1 MRDILY
7 FCFLQSHVKF
17 KKPREAYQMR
27 IINKIG
33 NKQLLEREKTLFLC
47 SKKTPYNIYPIIFDW
62 VENLCDT
69 DCVMCFKTT
78 EMEFEVMTSLLVH
91 KVPTILV
98 VMKRFTDVYNLQIEM
113 ALKEGRMLILVLER
127 DEPHGAGQ
135 TPRLRNE
142 FVVSMADKIVC
153 GYVNP
158 NGSVFSLLAGRKNV
172 EYLLNRDT
180 QMAAE
185 ELGKKNYRWTVGEDK
200 TLLRMFY
207 EDLGVHEIHKRL
219 RRPYLSIKN
228 RISSI
233 TLPEQ
238 LLKGREFEDFVLL
251 ELLGIGSKGNTMKL
265 LEWRGDKSIAG
276 VFPESNR
283 YPDFVISLDYRK
295 KVALEC
301 KWRKELPT
309 NLKKDVFSP
318 ERIELFKSYSDDT
331 SISIWFIIGVGG
343 EPSAPELLY
352 QVPLSAVDYILSK
365 KQSIIEFLCNDSLT
379 IDDFV
384 IKYTYRFNDE
394 FGNYVKEPLERNLR
408 KSLNINRGHKL

>member
-1 MRDILY
+1 
-7 FCFLQSHVKF
+7 
-17 KKPREAYQMR
+17 MR

-33 NKQLLEREKTLFLC
+33 NEQLLEREKTLFLC
-47 SKKTPYNIYPIIFDW
+47 SKHTPYEIYPIIFDW
-62 VENLCDT
+62 VENLYET

-98 VMKRFTDVYNLQIEM
+98 VMKRFTDVYNLQIEI

-127 DEPHGAGQ
+127 DEPRGAGQ

-142 FVVSMADKIVC
+142 FVVNMADKIVC
-153 GYVNP
+153 GYVNS
-158 NGSVFSLLAGRKNV
+158 NGSIFSLLAGRKNI

-276 VFPESNR
+276 VFPESNS
-283 YPDFVISLDYRK
+283 YPDFVISLDHRK

-301 KWRKELPT
+301 KWRKKLPT
-309 NLKKDVFSP
+309 SLKKEVFSP

-343 EPSAPELLY
+343 EPSSPELLY

-365 KQSIIEFLCNDSLT
+365 KQSIVEFLCNDSLT

-384 IKYTYRFNDE
+384 IKYTYRYDE
-394 FGNYVKEPLERNLR
+394 ESGNYVKEPLEHNLR
-408 KSLNINRGHKL
+408 KS

>member
-1 MRDILY
+1 
-7 FCFLQSHVKF
+7 
-17 KKPREAYQMR
+17 MR

-33 NKQLLEREKTLFLC
+33 NEQLLEREKTLFLC

-98 VMKRFTDVYNLQIEM
+98 VMKRFTDMYNLQIEM

-127 DEPHGAGQ
+127 DELHGAGL
-135 TPRLRNE
+135 TSRLRNE
-142 FVVSMADKIVC
+142 FVVNMADNIIC

-172 EYLLNRDT
+172 ELLLNRDAR
-180 QMAAE
+180 MAAE
-185 ELGKKNYRWTVGEDK
+185 ELDKKNSRWTVGEDK

-219 RRPYLSIKN
+219 RRSYLSIKN

-238 LLKGREFEDFVLL
+238 LLKGREFEDFVLT
-251 ELLGIGSKGNTMKL
+251 ELLGIGRNGNTMKL

-283 YPDFVISLDYRK
+283 YPDFVISLCKGK

-301 KWRKELPT
+301 KWRKKLPT
-309 NLKKDVFSP
+309 SFKKDVFST

-331 SISIWFIIGVGG
+331 SISIWLIIGVGG
-343 EPSAPELLY
+343 EPCAPELLY

-365 KQSIIEFLCNDSLT
+365 KQSITEFLCKDSLT

-384 IKYTYRFNDE
+384 IKYTYRYDDE
-394 FGNYVKEPLERNLR
+394 SGNYVKEPLEHNLR
-408 KSLNINRGHKL
+408 KPSKINRGH

>member
-1 MRDILY
+1 
-7 FCFLQSHVKF
+7 
-17 KKPREAYQMR
+17 MR

-33 NKQLLEREKTLFLC
+33 NEQLLEREKTLFLC
-47 SKKTPYNIYPIIFDW
+47 SKHTPYEIYPIIFDW
-62 VENLCDT
+62 VENLYET

-127 DEPHGAGQ
+127 DEPRGAGQ

-142 FVVSMADKIVC
+142 FVVNMADKIVC
-153 GYVNP
+153 GYVNS
-158 NGSVFSLLAGRKNV
+158 NGSIFSLLAGRKNV

-219 RRPYLSIKN
+219 RRSYLSIKN

-276 VFPESNR
+276 VFPESNS
-283 YPDFVISLDYRK
+283 YPDFVISLDHRK

-301 KWRKELPT
+301 KWRKKLPT
-309 NLKKDVFSP
+309 SLKKEVFSP

-343 EPSAPELLY
+343 EPSSPELLY

-365 KQSIIEFLCNDSLT
+365 KQSIVEFLCNDSLT

-384 IKYTYRFNDE
+384 IKYTYRYDE
-394 FGNYVKEPLERNLR
+394 ESGNYVKEPLEHNLR
-408 KSLNINRGHKL
+408 KS

>member
-1 MRDILY
+1 
-7 FCFLQSHVKF
+7 
-17 KKPREAYQMR
+17 MR

-33 NKQLLEREKTLFLC
+33 NEQLLEREKTLFLC
-47 SKKTPYNIYPIIFDW
+47 SKHTPYEIYPIIFDW
-62 VENLCDT
+62 VENLYET

-127 DEPHGAGQ
+127 DEPRGAGQ

-142 FVVSMADKIVC
+142 FVVNMADKIVC
-153 GYVNP
+153 GYVNS
-158 NGSVFSLLAGRKNV
+158 NGSIFSLLAGRKNV

-276 VFPESNR
+276 VFPESNS
-283 YPDFVISLDYRK
+283 YPDFVISLDHRK

-301 KWRKELPT
+301 KWRKKLPT
-309 NLKKDVFSP
+309 SLKKEVFSP

-343 EPSAPELLY
+343 EPSSPELLY

-365 KQSIIEFLCNDSLT
+365 KQSIVEFLCNDSLT
-379 IDDFV
+379 VDDFV
-384 IKYTYRFNDE
+384 IKYTYRYDE
-394 FGNYVKEPLERNLR
+394 ESGNYVKEPLEHNLR
-408 KSLNINRGHKL
+408 KS

>member
-1 MRDILY
+1 
-7 FCFLQSHVKF
+7 
-17 KKPREAYQMR
+17 MR

-33 NKQLLEREKTLFLC
+33 NEQLLEREKTLFLC

-98 VMKRFTDVYNLQIEM
+98 VMKRFTDMYNLQIEM

-127 DEPHGAGQ
+127 DELHGAGL
-135 TPRLRNE
+135 TSRLRNE
-142 FVVSMADKIVC
+142 FVVNMADNIIC

-172 EYLLNRDT
+172 ELLLNRDAR
-180 QMAAE
+180 MAAE
-185 ELGKKNYRWTVGEDK
+185 ELDKKNSRWTVGEDK

-219 RRPYLSIKN
+219 RRSYLSIKN

-238 LLKGREFEDFVLL
+238 LLKGREFEDFVLT
-251 ELLGIGSKGNTMKL
+251 ELLGIGSNGNTMKL

-283 YPDFVISLDYRK
+283 YPDFVISLCKGK

-301 KWRKELPT
+301 KWRRKLPAS
-309 NLKKDVFSP
+309 LRKDVFST
-318 ERIELFKSYSDDT
+318 EKMELFMAYSEEN
-331 SISIWFIIGVGG
+331 SISIWFILGVGG

-352 QVPLSAVDYILSK
+352 LIPLSAVDYILSK
-365 KQSIIEFLCNDSLT
+365 KQSIIEFLCSDTLT

-384 IKYTYRFNDE
+384 IKYQYRYDGE
-394 FGNYVKEPLERNLR
+394 SGSIVKEPLERKQCKPSN
-408 KSLNINRGHKL
+408 KKKPS

>member
-1 MRDILY
+1 
-7 FCFLQSHVKF
+7 
-17 KKPREAYQMR
+17 MR
-27 IINKIG
+27 IIDKIG
-33 NKQLLEREKTLFLC
+33 NVQLLEREKTLFLC

-127 DEPHGAGQ
+127 DEPRGAGQ

-142 FVVSMADKIVC
+142 FVVNMADNIIC

-172 EYLLNRDT
+172 ELLLNRDAR
-180 QMAAE
+180 MAAE
-185 ELGKKNYRWTVGEDK
+185 ELDKKNSRWTVGEDK

-219 RRPYLSIKN
+219 RRSYLSIKN

-238 LLKGREFEDFVLL
+238 LLKGREFEDFVLT
-251 ELLGIGSKGNTMKL
+251 ELLGIGSNGNTMKL

-283 YPDFVISLDYRK
+283 YPDFVISLDHRK

-301 KWRKELPT
+301 KWRNKLPAS
-309 NLKKDVFSP
+309 LKNDVFSP
-318 ERIELFKSYSDDT
+318 ERIELFKSYSDEN

-365 KQSIIEFLCNDSLT
+365 KQTIIEFLCKDSLT

-384 IKYTYRFNDE
+384 IKYTYRYDE
-394 FGNYVKEPLERNLR
+394 ESGNIVKEPLMTNKRR
-408 KSLNINRGHKL
+408 RTSKSKYASIDN

>member
-1 MRDILY
+1 MLSENNY
-7 FCFLQSHVKF
+7 VPL
-17 KKPREAYQMR
+17 KPKIITLQMR

-33 NKQLLEREKTLFLC
+33 NEQLLEREKTLFLC
-47 SKKTPYNIYPIIFDW
+47 SKHTSYNIYPIIFDW

-127 DEPHGAGQ
+127 DELHGAGL
-135 TPRLRNE
+135 TSRLRNE
-142 FVVSMADKIVC
+142 FVVNMADNIIC

-172 EYLLNRDT
+172 ELLLNRDAR
-180 QMAAE
+180 MAAE
-185 ELGKKNYRWTVGEDK
+185 ELDKKNSRWTVGEDK

-219 RRPYLSIKN
+219 RRSYLSIKN

-238 LLKGREFEDFVLL
+238 LLKGREFEDFVLT
-251 ELLGIGSKGNTMKL
+251 ELLGIGSNGNTMKL

-283 YPDFVISLDYRK
+283 YPDFVISLCKGK

-301 KWRKELPT
+301 KWRKKLPT
-309 NLKKDVFSP
+309 SFKKDVFYT

-343 EPSAPELLY
+343 EPCAPELLY

-365 KQSIIEFLCNDSLT
+365 KQSITEFLCKDSLT

-384 IKYTYRFNDE
+384 IKYTYRYDDE
-394 FGNYVKEPLERNLR
+394 SGNYVKEPLEHNLR
-408 KSLNINRGHKL
+408 KPSKINRGH

>member
-1 MRDILY
+1 M
-7 FCFLQSHVKF
+7 
-17 KKPREAYQMR
+17 KPKNETGKMR

-33 NKQLLEREKTLFLC
+33 NEQLLEREKTLFLC
-47 SKKTPYNIYPIIFDW
+47 SKHTPYEIYPIIFDW
-62 VENLCDT
+62 VENLYET

-127 DEPHGAGQ
+127 DEPRGAGQ

-142 FVVSMADKIVC
+142 FVVNMADKIVC
-153 GYVNP
+153 GYVNS

-172 EYLLNRDT
+172 ELLLNRDAR
-180 QMAAE
+180 MAAE
-185 ELGKKNYRWTVGEDK
+185 ELDKKNSRWTVGEDK

-219 RRPYLSIKN
+219 RRSYLSIKN

-276 VFPESNR
+276 VFPESNS
-283 YPDFVISLDYRK
+283 YPDFVISLDHRK

-301 KWRKELPT
+301 KWRKKLPT
-309 NLKKDVFSP
+309 SLKKEVFSP

-365 KQSIIEFLCNDSLT
+365 KQSITEFLCKDSLT

-384 IKYTYRFNDE
+384 IKYTYRYDE
-394 FGNYVKEPLERNLR
+394 ESGNYVKEPLEHNLR
-408 KSLNINRGHKL
+408 KPSKINRGH

>member
-1 MRDILY
+1 MVSEKNYVSL
-7 FCFLQSHVKF
+7 
-17 KKPREAYQMR
+17 KPKNETGKMR

-33 NKQLLEREKTLFLC
+33 NEQLLEREKTLFLC

-98 VMKRFTDVYNLQIEM
+98 VMKRFTDMYNLQIEM

-127 DEPHGAGQ
+127 DELHGAGL
-135 TPRLRNE
+135 TSRLRNE
-142 FVVSMADKIVC
+142 FVVNMADNIIC

-172 EYLLNRDT
+172 ELLLNRDAR
-180 QMAAE
+180 MAAE
-185 ELGKKNYRWTVGEDK
+185 ELDKKNSRWTVGEDK

-219 RRPYLSIKN
+219 RRSYLSIKN

-238 LLKGREFEDFVLL
+238 LLKGREFEDFVLT
-251 ELLGIGSKGNTMKL
+251 ELLGIGSNGNTMKL

-283 YPDFVISLDYRK
+283 YPDFVISLDHRK

-301 KWRKELPT
+301 KWRKKLPT
-309 NLKKDVFSP
+309 SFKKDVFSP
-318 ERIELFKSYSDDT
+318 ERIELFKSYSDEN

-365 KQSIIEFLCNDSLT
+365 KQTIIEFLCNDCLT

-384 IKYTYRFNDE
+384 IKYAYRYDE
-394 FGNYVKEPLERNLR
+394 ESGNIVKEPLMTNKRR
-408 KSLNINRGHKL
+408 RTSKSKYESIDN

>member
-1 MRDILY
+1 
-7 FCFLQSHVKF
+7 
-17 KKPREAYQMR
+17 MR

-33 NKQLLEREKTLFLC
+33 NEQLLEREKTLFLC

-127 DEPHGAGQ
+127 DEPRGAGQ

-142 FVVSMADKIVC
+142 FVVNMADKIVC

-219 RRPYLSIKN
+219 RRPYHSIKN

>member
-1 MRDILY
+1 
-7 FCFLQSHVKF
+7 
-17 KKPREAYQMR
+17 MR

-33 NKQLLEREKTLFLC
+33 NEQLLEREKTLFLC
-47 SKKTPYNIYPIIFDW
+47 SKHTPYDIYPIIFDW

-98 VMKRFTDVYNLQIEM
+98 VMKKFTDVYNLQIEK
-113 ALKEGRMLILVLER
+113 AIKEGRMLILVLER

-158 NGSVFSLLAGRKNV
+158 NGSIFSLLAGRKNV
-172 EYLLNRDT
+172 VYLLNRDT

-185 ELGKKNYRWTVGEDK
+185 ELDIKNYRWTVGEDK

-219 RRPYLSIKN
+219 RRSYFSIKN

-301 KWRKELPT
+301 KWRKKLPT

-384 IKYTYRFNDE
+384 IKYTYRYNDE

-408 KSLNINRGHKL
+408 KSLNFNRGHKL

>member
-1 MRDILY
+1 
-7 FCFLQSHVKF
+7 
-17 KKPREAYQMR
+17 MR

-33 NKQLLEREKTLFLC
+33 NEQLLEREKTLFLC

-127 DEPHGAGQ
+127 DEPRGAGQ

-142 FVVSMADKIVC
+142 FVVNMADNIVC

-219 RRPYLSIKN
+219 RRPYHSIKN

>member
-1 MRDILY
+1 
-7 FCFLQSHVKF
+7 
-17 KKPREAYQMR
+17 MR

-33 NKQLLEREKTLFLC
+33 NEQLLEREKTLFLC
-47 SKKTPYNIYPIIFDW
+47 SKHTPYNIYPIIFDW
-62 VENLCDT
+62 VENLCET

-127 DEPHGAGQ
+127 DEPRGAGQ

-142 FVVSMADKIVC
+142 FVVNMADKIVC
-153 GYVNP
+153 GYVNS
-158 NGSVFSLLAGRKNV
+158 NGSIFSLLAGRKNV
-172 EYLLNRDT
+172 ELLLNRDAR
-180 QMAAE
+180 MAAE
-185 ELGKKNYRWTVGEDK
+185 ELDKKNSRWTVGEDK

-276 VFPESNR
+276 VFPESNS
-283 YPDFVISLDYRK
+283 YPDFVISLDHRK

-301 KWRKELPT
+301 KWRKKLPT
-309 NLKKDVFSP
+309 SLKKEVFSP
-318 ERIELFKSYSDDT
+318 ERIELFKLYSDDT

-343 EPSAPELLY
+343 EPSSPELLY

-365 KQSIIEFLCNDSLT
+365 KQSIVEFLCNDSLT

-384 IKYTYRFNDE
+384 IKYTYRYDE
-394 FGNYVKEPLERNLR
+394 ESGNYVKEPLEHNLR
-408 KSLNINRGHKL
+408 

>member
-1 MRDILY
+1 M
-7 FCFLQSHVKF
+7 KF

-33 NKQLLEREKTLFLC
+33 NEQLLEREKTLFLC

-127 DEPHGAGQ
+127 DEPRGAGQ

-142 FVVSMADKIVC
+142 FVVNMADKIVC

-219 RRPYLSIKN
+219 RRPYHSIKN

>member
-1 MRDILY
+1 
-7 FCFLQSHVKF
+7 
-17 KKPREAYQMR
+17 MR

-33 NKQLLEREKTLFLC
+33 NEQLLEREKTLFLC
-47 SKKTPYNIYPIIFDW
+47 SKHTPYNIYPIIFDW
-62 VENLCDT
+62 VENLYET

-98 VMKRFTDVYNLQIEM
+98 VMKRFSDVYNLQIEM

-127 DEPHGAGQ
+127 DEPRGAGQ

-142 FVVSMADKIVC
+142 FVVNMADKIVC
-153 GYVNP
+153 GYVNS
-158 NGSVFSLLAGRKNV
+158 NGSIFSLLAGRKNI

-276 VFPESNR
+276 VFPESNS
-283 YPDFVISLDYRK
+283 YPDFVISLDHRK

-301 KWRKELPT
+301 KWRKKLPT
-309 NLKKDVFSP
+309 SLKKDVFFP

-343 EPSAPELLY
+343 EPSSPELLY

-365 KQSIIEFLCNDSLT
+365 KQSIVEFLCNDSLT
-379 IDDFV
+379 VDDFV
-384 IKYTYRFNDE
+384 IKYTYRYDE
-394 FGNYVKEPLERNLR
+394 ESGNYVKEPLEHNLR
-408 KSLNINRGHKL
+408 KS

>member
-1 MRDILY
+1 M
-7 FCFLQSHVKF
+7 KF
-17 KKPREAYQMR
+17 KKHREAYQMR

-33 NKQLLEREKTLFLC
+33 NEQLLEREKTLFLC
-47 SKKTPYNIYPIIFDW
+47 SKHTPYDIYPIIFDW

-98 VMKRFTDVYNLQIEM
+98 VMKKFTDVYNLQIEK
-113 ALKEGRMLILVLER
+113 AIKEGRMLILVLER

-158 NGSVFSLLAGRKNV
+158 NGSIFSLLAGRKNV
-172 EYLLNRDT
+172 VYLLNRDT
-180 QMAAE
+180 PMAAE
-185 ELGKKNYRWTVGEDK
+185 ELDIKNYRWTVGEDK

-219 RRPYLSIKN
+219 RRSYFSIKN

-301 KWRKELPT
+301 KWRKKLPT

-352 QVPLSAVDYILSK
+352 LVPLSAVDYILSK

-384 IKYTYRFNDE
+384 IKYTYRYNDE

-408 KSLNINRGHKL
+408 KSLNFNRGHKL

>member
-1 MRDILY
+1 MLSEKNY
-7 FCFLQSHVKF
+7 VSL
-17 KKPREAYQMR
+17 KPKNETGKMR

-33 NKQLLEREKTLFLC
+33 NEQLLEREKTLFLC
-47 SKKTPYNIYPIIFDW
+47 SKHTPYEIYPIIFDW
-62 VENLCDT
+62 VENLYET

-127 DEPHGAGQ
+127 DEPRGAGQ

-142 FVVSMADKIVC
+142 FVVNMADKIVC
-153 GYVNP
+153 GYVNS

-219 RRPYLSIKN
+219 RRSYLSIKN

-276 VFPESNR
+276 VFPESNS
-283 YPDFVISLDYRK
+283 YPDFVISLDHRK

-301 KWRKELPT
+301 KWRKKLPT
-309 NLKKDVFSP
+309 SLKKEVFSP

-365 KQSIIEFLCNDSLT
+365 KQSITEFLCKDSLT

-384 IKYTYRFNDE
+384 IKYTYRYDE
-394 FGNYVKEPLERNLR
+394 ESGNYVKEPLEHNLR
-408 KSLNINRGHKL
+408 KS

>member
-1 MRDILY
+1 MLSEKNY
-7 FCFLQSHVKF
+7 VSL
-17 KKPREAYQMR
+17 KPKNETGKMR

-33 NKQLLEREKTLFLC
+33 NEQLLEREKTLFLC
-47 SKKTPYNIYPIIFDW
+47 SKHTPYEIYPIIFDW
-62 VENLCDT
+62 VENLYET

-127 DEPHGAGQ
+127 DEPRGAGQ

-142 FVVSMADKIVC
+142 FVVNMADKIVC
-153 GYVNP
+153 GYVNS
-158 NGSVFSLLAGRKNV
+158 NGSIFSLLAGRKNV

-276 VFPESNR
+276 VFPESNS
-283 YPDFVISLDYRK
+283 YPDFVISLDHRK

-301 KWRKELPT
+301 KWRKKLPT
-309 NLKKDVFSP
+309 SLKKEVFSP
-318 ERIELFKSYSDDT
+318 ERIELFKLYSDDT

-343 EPSAPELLY
+343 EPSSPELLY

-365 KQSIIEFLCNDSLT
+365 KQSIVEFLCNDSLT

-384 IKYTYRFNDE
+384 IKYTYRYDE
-394 FGNYVKEPLERNLR
+394 ESGNYVKEPLEHNLR
-408 KSLNINRGHKL
+408 

>member
-1 MRDILY
+1 
-7 FCFLQSHVKF
+7 
-17 KKPREAYQMR
+17 MR

-33 NKQLLEREKTLFLC
+33 NEQLLEREKTLFLC
-47 SKKTPYNIYPIIFDW
+47 SKHTPYNIYPIIFDW
-62 VENLCDT
+62 VENLCET

-127 DEPHGAGQ
+127 DEPRGAGQ

-142 FVVSMADKIVC
+142 FVVNMADKIVC
-153 GYVNP
+153 GYVNS
-158 NGSVFSLLAGRKNV
+158 NGSIFSLLAGRKNV

-276 VFPESNR
+276 VFPESNS
-283 YPDFVISLDYRK
+283 YPDFVISLDHRK

-301 KWRKELPT
+301 KWRKKLPT
-309 NLKKDVFSP
+309 SLKKDVFFP

-343 EPSAPELLY
+343 EPSSPELLY

-365 KQSIIEFLCNDSLT
+365 KQSIVEFLCNDSLT
-379 IDDFV
+379 VDDFV
-384 IKYTYRFNDE
+384 IKYTYRYDE
-394 FGNYVKEPLERNLR
+394 ESGNYVKEPLEHNLR
-408 KSLNINRGHKL
+408 KS

>member
-1 MRDILY
+1 M
-7 FCFLQSHVKF
+7 KF

-33 NKQLLEREKTLFLC
+33 NEQLLEREKTLFLC

-127 DEPHGAGQ
+127 DEPRGAGQ

-142 FVVSMADKIVC
+142 FVVNMADKIVC
-153 GYVNP
+153 GYVNS
-158 NGSVFSLLAGRKNV
+158 NGSIFSLLAGRKNV

-185 ELGKKNYRWTVGEDK
+185 ELVKKNYRWTVGEDK

-219 RRPYLSIKN
+219 RRPYHSIKN

-309 NLKKDVFSP
+309 NLKKDAFSP

-384 IKYTYRFNDE
+384 IKYTYKFNEE

>member
-1 MRDILY
+1 MLSEKNY
-7 FCFLQSHVKF
+7 VSL
-17 KKPREAYQMR
+17 KPKNETGKMR

-33 NKQLLEREKTLFLC
+33 NEQLLEREKTLFLC
-47 SKKTPYNIYPIIFDW
+47 SKHTPYEIYPIIFDW
-62 VENLCDT
+62 VEKLCET

-98 VMKRFTDVYNLQIEM
+98 VMKRFTDVNNLQIEM

-127 DEPHGAGQ
+127 DEPRGAGQ

-142 FVVSMADKIVC
+142 FVVNMADKILC

-158 NGSVFSLLAGRKNV
+158 NGSIFSLLAGRNNV
-172 EYLLNRDT
+172 DFLLNRDT

-185 ELGKKNYRWTVGEDK
+185 ELDKKNYRWTVGEDK
-200 TLLRMFY
+200 ILLRMFY

-219 RRPYLSIKN
+219 RRPYLSILN

-233 TLPEQ
+233 TLPEH
-238 LLKGREFEDFVLL
+238 LLKGREFEDFVLS
-251 ELLGIGSKGNTMKL
+251 ELLGIGTKGNVMKL
-265 LEWRGDKSIAG
+265 LEWRGDKAFAG

-283 YPDFVISLDYRK
+283 YPDFVISLKHRK
-295 KVALEC
+295 KIALEC
-301 KWRKELPT
+301 KWRKLLSKSLE
-309 NLKKDVFSP
+309 KDVFTS
-318 ERIELFKSYSDDT
+318 ERIDLFKTYSEEN
-331 SISIWFIIGVGG
+331 SMPVWFIIGVGG
-343 EPSAPELLY
+343 EPNAPELLY
-352 QVPLSAVDYILSK
+352 LIPLSAVDYILSK

-384 IKYTYRFNDE
+384 IKYTYRYDNE
-394 FGNYVKEPLERNLR
+394 SGNYVKEPL
-408 KSLNINRGHKL
+408 

>member
-1 MRDILY
+1 MCT
-7 FCFLQSHVKF
+7 F
-17 KKPREAYQMR
+17 EAVNVNCSPMR

-33 NKQLLEREKTLFLC
+33 NEQLLDREKTLFLC
-47 SKKTPYNIYPIIFDW
+47 SKHTPYSVYPIIFDW

-69 DCVMCFKTT
+69 KCVMCFKTT
-78 EMEFEVMTSLLVH
+78 EMEFEVMTSLLVN
-91 KVPTILV
+91 KIPTILI
-98 VMKRFTDVYNLQIEM
+98 VMNKFTDVNNIQIEM
-113 ALKEGRMLILVLER
+113 AIKEGRMLIIVLQR
-127 DEPHGAGQ
+127 DEPRGAGQ

-142 FVVSMADKIVC
+142 FVVKLADKIVC
-153 GYVNP
+153 GFVNP
-158 NGSVFSLLAGRKNV
+158 NGSIFSLLAGKTNV
-172 EYLLNRDT
+172 GYLLRREV

-185 ELGKKNYRWTVGEDK
+185 ELDKSNYRWTVGEDK
-200 TLLRMFY
+200 ILLRMFY

-219 RRPYLSIKN
+219 RRPYFSIRN

-233 TLPEQ
+233 TLPEE
-238 LLKGREFEDFVLL
+238 LLKGREFEDFVLS
-251 ELLGIGSKGNTMKL
+251 ELLGIGTKGNTMKL

-283 YPDFVISLDYRK
+283 YPDFVISLCKGK

-301 KWRKELPT
+301 KWRKKLPT
-309 NLKKDVFSP
+309 SFKKDVFST

-343 EPSAPELLY
+343 EPCAPELLY

-365 KQSIIEFLCNDSLT
+365 KQSITEFLCKDSLT

-384 IKYTYRFNDE
+384 IKYTYRYDDE
-394 FGNYVKEPLERNLR
+394 SGNYVKEPLEHNLR
-408 KSLNINRGHKL
+408 KPSKINRGH

>member
-1 MRDILY
+1 MLSEKNY
-7 FCFLQSHVKF
+7 VSL
-17 KKPREAYQMR
+17 KPKNETGKMR

-33 NKQLLEREKTLFLC
+33 NEQLLEREKTLFLC
-47 SKKTPYNIYPIIFDW
+47 SKHTPYEIYPIIFDW
-62 VENLCDT
+62 VENLYET

-127 DEPHGAGQ
+127 DEPRGAGQ

-142 FVVSMADKIVC
+142 FVVNMADKIVC
-153 GYVNP
+153 GYVNS
-158 NGSVFSLLAGRKNV
+158 NGSIFSLLAGRKNV

-219 RRPYLSIKN
+219 RRPYLSILN

-233 TLPEQ
+233 TLPEH
-238 LLKGREFEDFVLL
+238 LLKGREFEDFVLT

-265 LEWRGDKSIAG
+265 LEWRGDKAIAG

-283 YPDFVISLDYRK
+283 YPDFVISLDHRK

-301 KWRKELPT
+301 KWRKKLPT
-309 NLKKDVFSP
+309 SLKKEVFSP

-365 KQSIIEFLCNDSLT
+365 KQSITEFLCKDSLT

-384 IKYTYRFNDE
+384 IKYTYRYDE
-394 FGNYVKEPLERNLR
+394 ESGNYIKEPLEHNLR
-408 KSLNINRGHKL
+408 KPSKINRGH

>member
-1 MRDILY
+1 
-7 FCFLQSHVKF
+7 
-17 KKPREAYQMR
+17 MR

-33 NKQLLEREKTLFLC
+33 NEQLLEREKTLFLC

-127 DEPHGAGQ
+127 DELHGAGL
-135 TPRLRNE
+135 TSRLRNE
-142 FVVSMADKIVC
+142 FVVNMADNIIC

-172 EYLLNRDT
+172 ELLLNRDAR
-180 QMAAE
+180 MAAE
-185 ELGKKNYRWTVGEDK
+185 ELDKKNSRWTVGEDK

-219 RRPYLSIKN
+219 RRSYLSIKN

-238 LLKGREFEDFVLL
+238 LLKGREFEDFVLT
-251 ELLGIGSKGNTMKL
+251 ELLGIGSNGNTMKL

-283 YPDFVISLDYRK
+283 YPDFVISLDYRI

-301 KWRKELPT
+301 KWRNKLPAS
-309 NLKKDVFSP
+309 LKNDVFSP
-318 ERIELFKSYSDDT
+318 ERIELFKSYSDEN

-365 KQSIIEFLCNDSLT
+365 KQSITEFLCKDSLT

-384 IKYTYRFNDE
+384 IKYTYRYDDE
-394 FGNYVKEPLERNLR
+394 SGNYVKEPLEHNLR
-408 KSLNINRGHKL
+408 KPSKINRGH

>member
-1 MRDILY
+1 
-7 FCFLQSHVKF
+7 
-17 KKPREAYQMR
+17 MR

-33 NKQLLEREKTLFLC
+33 NEQLLEREKTLFLC
-47 SKKTPYNIYPIIFDW
+47 SKHTPYEIYPIIFDW
-62 VENLCDT
+62 VENLYET

-127 DEPHGAGQ
+127 DEPRGAGQ

-142 FVVSMADKIVC
+142 FVVNMADKIVC
-153 GYVNP
+153 GYVNS
-158 NGSVFSLLAGRKNV
+158 NGSIFSLLAGRKNI

-276 VFPESNR
+276 VFPESNS
-283 YPDFVISLDYRK
+283 YPDFVISLDHRK

-301 KWRKELPT
+301 KWRKKLPT
-309 NLKKDVFSP
+309 SLKKEVFSP

-343 EPSAPELLY
+343 EPSSPELLY

-365 KQSIIEFLCNDSLT
+365 KQSIVEFLCNDSLT

-384 IKYTYRFNDE
+384 IKYTYRYDE
-394 FGNYVKEPLERNLR
+394 ESGNYVKEPLEHNLR
-408 KSLNINRGHKL
+408 KS

>member
-1 MRDILY
+1 
-7 FCFLQSHVKF
+7 
-17 KKPREAYQMR
+17 MR

-33 NKQLLEREKTLFLC
+33 NEQLLEREKTLFLC

-127 DEPHGAGQ
+127 DEPRGAGQ

-142 FVVSMADKIVC
+142 FVVNMADNIVC

-219 RRPYLSIKN
+219 RRPYHSIKN

-408 KSLNINRGHKL
+408 KSLKINRGHKL

>member
-1 MRDILY
+1 MLSEKNY
-7 FCFLQSHVKF
+7 VSL
-17 KKPREAYQMR
+17 KPKNETGKMR

-33 NKQLLEREKTLFLC
+33 NEQLLEREKTLFLC
-47 SKKTPYNIYPIIFDW
+47 SKHTPYNIYPIIFDW
-62 VENLCDT
+62 VENLYET

-127 DEPHGAGQ
+127 DEPRGAGQ

-142 FVVSMADKIVC
+142 FVVNMADKIVC
-153 GYVNP
+153 GYVNS
-158 NGSVFSLLAGRKNV
+158 NGSIFSLLAGRKNV
-172 EYLLNRDT
+172 ELLLNRDAR
-180 QMAAE
+180 MAAE
-185 ELGKKNYRWTVGEDK
+185 ELDKKNSRWTVGEDK

-219 RRPYLSIKN
+219 RRSYLSIKN

-276 VFPESNR
+276 VFPESNS
-283 YPDFVISLDYRK
+283 YPDFVISLDHRK

-301 KWRKELPT
+301 KWRKKLPT
-309 NLKKDVFSP
+309 SLKKEVFSP

-365 KQSIIEFLCNDSLT
+365 KQSIVEFLCNDSLT

-384 IKYTYRFNDE
+384 IKYTYRYDE
-394 FGNYVKEPLERNLR
+394 ESGNYVKEPLEHNLR
-408 KSLNINRGHKL
+408 KS

>member
-1 MRDILY
+1 MLSEKNY
-7 FCFLQSHVKF
+7 VSL
-17 KKPREAYQMR
+17 KPKNETGKMR

-33 NKQLLEREKTLFLC
+33 NEQLLEREKTLFLC
-47 SKKTPYNIYPIIFDW
+47 SKHTPYEIYPIIFDW
-62 VENLCDT
+62 VENLYET

-127 DEPHGAGQ
+127 DEPRGAGQ

-142 FVVSMADKIVC
+142 FVVNMADKIVC
-153 GYVNP
+153 GYVNS
-158 NGSVFSLLAGRKNV
+158 NGSIFSLLAGRKNV
-172 EYLLNRDT
+172 ELLLNRDAR
-180 QMAAE
+180 MAAE
-185 ELGKKNYRWTVGEDK
+185 ELDKKNSRWTVGEDK

-219 RRPYLSIKN
+219 RRSYLSIKN

-276 VFPESNR
+276 VFPESNS
-283 YPDFVISLDYRK
+283 YPDFVISLDHRK

-301 KWRKELPT
+301 KWRKKLPT
-309 NLKKDVFSP
+309 SLKKEVFSP

-365 KQSIIEFLCNDSLT
+365 KQSITEFLCNDSLT

-384 IKYTYRFNDE
+384 IKYTYRYDE
-394 FGNYVKEPLERNLR
+394 ESGNYVKEPLEHNLR
-408 KSLNINRGHKL
+408 KS

>member
-1 MRDILY
+1 MLSEKNY
-7 FCFLQSHVKF
+7 VSL
-17 KKPREAYQMR
+17 KPKNETGKMR

-33 NKQLLEREKTLFLC
+33 NEQLLEREKTLFLC
-47 SKKTPYNIYPIIFDW
+47 SKHTPYEIYPIIFDW
-62 VENLCDT
+62 VENLYET

-127 DEPHGAGQ
+127 DEPRGAGQ

-142 FVVSMADKIVC
+142 FVVNMADKIVC
-153 GYVNP
+153 GYVNS

-172 EYLLNRDT
+172 ELLLNRDAR
-180 QMAAE
+180 MAAE
-185 ELGKKNYRWTVGEDK
+185 ELDKKNSRWTVGEDK

-219 RRPYLSIKN
+219 RRSYLSIKN

-276 VFPESNR
+276 VFPESNS
-283 YPDFVISLDYRK
+283 YPDFVISLDHRK

-301 KWRKELPT
+301 KWRKKLPT
-309 NLKKDVFSP
+309 SLKKDVFFP

-343 EPSAPELLY
+343 EPSSPELLY
-352 QVPLSAVDYILSK
+352 LVPLSAVDYILSK
-365 KQSIIEFLCNDSLT
+365 KQSIVEFLCNDSLT

-384 IKYTYRFNDE
+384 IKYTYRYDE
-394 FGNYVKEPLERNLR
+394 ESGNYVKEPLEHNLR
-408 KSLNINRGHKL
+408 KPSKINRGH

>member
-1 MRDILY
+1 
-7 FCFLQSHVKF
+7 
-17 KKPREAYQMR
+17 MR

-33 NKQLLEREKTLFLC
+33 NEQLLEREKTLFLC

-127 DEPHGAGQ
+127 DEPRGAGQ

-142 FVVSMADKIVC
+142 FVVNMADNIIC

-172 EYLLNRDT
+172 ELLLNRDAR
-180 QMAAE
+180 MAAE
-185 ELGKKNYRWTVGEDK
+185 ELDKKNSRWTVGEDK

-276 VFPESNR
+276 VFPESNS
-283 YPDFVISLDYRK
+283 YPDFVISLDHRK

-301 KWRKELPT
+301 KWRKKLPT
-309 NLKKDVFSP
+309 SLKKEVFSP

-365 KQSIIEFLCNDSLT
+365 KQSIVEFLCNDSLT

-384 IKYTYRFNDE
+384 IKYTYRYDE
-394 FGNYVKEPLERNLR
+394 ESGNYVKEPLEHNLR
-408 KSLNINRGHKL
+408 KS

>member
-1 MRDILY
+1 
-7 FCFLQSHVKF
+7 
-17 KKPREAYQMR
+17 MR

-33 NKQLLEREKTLFLC
+33 NEQLLEREKTLFLC

-127 DEPHGAGQ
+127 DEPRGAGQ

-142 FVVSMADKIVC
+142 FVVNMADNIIC

-172 EYLLNRDT
+172 ELLLNRDAR
-180 QMAAE
+180 MAAE
-185 ELGKKNYRWTVGEDK
+185 ELDKKNSRWTVGEDK

-276 VFPESNR
+276 VFPESNS
-283 YPDFVISLDYRK
+283 YPDFVISLDHRK

-301 KWRKELPT
+301 KWRKKLPT
-309 NLKKDVFSP
+309 SLKKEVFSP

-343 EPSAPELLY
+343 EPSSPELLY

-365 KQSIIEFLCNDSLT
+365 KQSIVEFLCNDSLT
-379 IDDFV
+379 VDDFV
-384 IKYTYRFNDE
+384 IKYTYRYDE
-394 FGNYVKEPLERNLR
+394 ESGNYVKEPLEHNLR
-408 KSLNINRGHKL
+408 KS

>member
-1 MRDILY
+1 
-7 FCFLQSHVKF
+7 
-17 KKPREAYQMR
+17 MR

-33 NKQLLEREKTLFLC
+33 NEQLLEREKTLFLC

-98 VMKRFTDVYNLQIEM
+98 VMKKFTDVYNLQIEK
-113 ALKEGRMLILVLER
+113 AIKEGRMLILVLER

-158 NGSVFSLLAGRKNV
+158 NGSIFSLLAGRKNV
-172 EYLLNRDT
+172 EFLLNRDSP
-180 QMAAE
+180 MAAE
-185 ELGKKNYRWTVGEDK
+185 ELDIKNYRWTVGEDK

-219 RRPYLSIKN
+219 RRSYLSIKN

-301 KWRKELPT
+301 KWRKKLPT

-343 EPSAPELLY
+343 EPCAPELLY

-365 KQSIIEFLCNDSLT
+365 KQSITEFLCKDSLT

-384 IKYTYRFNDE
+384 IKYTYRYDDE
-394 FGNYVKEPLERNLR
+394 SGNYVKEPLEHNLR
-408 KSLNINRGHKL
+408 KPSKINRGH

>member
-1 MRDILY
+1 MLSEKNY
-7 FCFLQSHVKF
+7 VSL
-17 KKPREAYQMR
+17 KPKNETGKMR

-33 NKQLLEREKTLFLC
+33 NEQLLEREKTLFLC
-47 SKKTPYNIYPIIFDW
+47 SKHTPYEIYPIIFDW
-62 VENLCDT
+62 VENLYET

-127 DEPHGAGQ
+127 DEPRGAGQ

-142 FVVSMADKIVC
+142 FVVNMADKIVC
-153 GYVNP
+153 GYVNF
-158 NGSVFSLLAGRKNV
+158 NGSIFSLLAGRKNV

-219 RRPYLSIKN
+219 RRSYLSIKN

-276 VFPESNR
+276 VFPESNS
-283 YPDFVISLDYRK
+283 YPDFVISLDHRK

-301 KWRKELPT
+301 KWRKKLPT
-309 NLKKDVFSP
+309 SLKKEVFSP

-365 KQSIIEFLCNDSLT
+365 KQSIVEFLCNDSLT

-384 IKYTYRFNDE
+384 IKYTYRYDE
-394 FGNYVKEPLERNLR
+394 ESGNYVKEPLEHNLR
-408 KSLNINRGHKL
+408 KS

>member
-1 MRDILY
+1 
-7 FCFLQSHVKF
+7 
-17 KKPREAYQMR
+17 MR

-33 NKQLLEREKTLFLC
+33 NEQLLEREKTLFLC

-91 KVPTILV
+91 KVPKILV
-98 VMKRFTDVYNLQIEM
+98 VMKRFTDMYNLQIEM

-127 DEPHGAGQ
+127 DELHGAGL
-135 TPRLRNE
+135 TSRLRNE
-142 FVVSMADKIVC
+142 FVVNMADNIIC

-172 EYLLNRDT
+172 ELLLNRDAR
-180 QMAAE
+180 MAAE
-185 ELGKKNYRWTVGEDK
+185 ELDKKNSRWTVGEDK

-219 RRPYLSIKN
+219 RRSYLSIKN

-238 LLKGREFEDFVLL
+238 LLKGREFEDFVLT
-251 ELLGIGSKGNTMKL
+251 ELLGIGRNGNTMKL

-283 YPDFVISLDYRK
+283 YPDFVISLCKGK

-301 KWRKELPT
+301 KWRKKLPT
-309 NLKKDVFSP
+309 SFKKDVFST

-343 EPSAPELLY
+343 EPCAPELLY

-365 KQSIIEFLCNDSLT
+365 KQSITEFLCKDSLT

-384 IKYTYRFNDE
+384 IKYTYRYDDE
-394 FGNYVKEPLERNLR
+394 SGNYVKEPLEHNLR
-408 KSLNINRGHKL
+408 KPSKINRGH

>member
-1 MRDILY
+1 
-7 FCFLQSHVKF
+7 
-17 KKPREAYQMR
+17 MR

-33 NKQLLEREKTLFLC
+33 NEQLLEREKTLFLC

-127 DEPHGAGQ
+127 DELHGAGL
-135 TPRLRNE
+135 TSRLRNE
-142 FVVSMADKIVC
+142 FVVNMADNIIC

-172 EYLLNRDT
+172 ELLLNRDAR
-180 QMAAE
+180 MAAE
-185 ELGKKNYRWTVGEDK
+185 ELDKKNSRWTVGEDK

-219 RRPYLSIKN
+219 RRSYLSIKN

-276 VFPESNR
+276 VFPESNS
-283 YPDFVISLDYRK
+283 YPDFVISLDHRK

-301 KWRKELPT
+301 KWRKKLPT
-309 NLKKDVFSP
+309 SLKKEVFSP

-365 KQSIIEFLCNDSLT
+365 KQSIVEFLCNDSLT

-384 IKYTYRFNDE
+384 IKYTYRYDE
-394 FGNYVKEPLERNLR
+394 ESGNYVKEPLEHNLR
-408 KSLNINRGHKL
+408 KS

>member
-1 MRDILY
+1 
-7 FCFLQSHVKF
+7 
-17 KKPREAYQMR
+17 MR

-127 DEPHGAGQ
+127 DELHGAGL
-135 TPRLRNE
+135 TSRLRNE
-142 FVVSMADKIVC
+142 FVVNMADNIIC